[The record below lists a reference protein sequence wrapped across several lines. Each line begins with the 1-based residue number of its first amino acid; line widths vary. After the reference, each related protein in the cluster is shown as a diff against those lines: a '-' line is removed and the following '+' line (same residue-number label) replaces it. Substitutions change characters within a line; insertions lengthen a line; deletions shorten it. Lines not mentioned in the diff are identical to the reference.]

1 MIVKVAAEETPAN
14 VELTEKKR
22 NKRGKVNVDR
32 QPGLQEAIDELSSDT
47 NTTTLD
53 TKEITVE
60 VSE

>member
-1 MIVKVAAEETPAN
+1 MIVKVAAEETPAK

-22 NKRGKVNVDR
+22 NKRGKDNVDR